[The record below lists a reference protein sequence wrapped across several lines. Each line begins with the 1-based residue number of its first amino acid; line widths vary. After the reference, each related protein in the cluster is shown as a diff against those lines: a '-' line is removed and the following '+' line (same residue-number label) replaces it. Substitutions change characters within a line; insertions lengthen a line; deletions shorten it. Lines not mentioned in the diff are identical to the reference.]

1 MSLTRPQGKKSG
13 NPVLLYL
20 AAGLFCILLGLI
32 FLGTRRTSTID
43 QLLEAAAPDSSG
55 YIGDSSMNAG
65 LVAGDQV
72 VEEEEKEPETK
83 ADTAKPVVEV
93 VPVAKDTNSASNS
106 PETAPATS
114 TNGTE
119 TILTYVIKRGDTM
132 YKIAAK
138 FGNKPADIMA
148 LNGLQDMSVQADKP
162 IKVKIKGVHAV
173 SDGEGL
179 NAIAEKFAVPAKSI
193 RVANGLS
200 SDIIPAGTSLIIPL
214 K

>member
-20 AAGLFCILLGLI
+20 AAGLLVVLLGLI
-32 FLGTRRTSTID
+32 FWGSGRTSTID

-55 YIGDSSMNAG
+55 YVGDSSLNAG
-65 LVAGDQV
+65 LIAGNEV
-72 VEEEEKEPETK
+72 TEEAEKEPEVK
-83 ADTAKPVVEV
+83 ADTSKPVVEV
-93 VPVAKDTNSASNS
+93 VPVVKDTNSAGNTPEKA
-106 PETAPATS
+106 PETS
-114 TNGTE
+114 SNGTE
-119 TILTYVIKRGDTM
+119 TILTYTIKRGDTM

-148 LNGLQDMSVQADKP
+148 LNGLKDMSVQADKP
-162 IKVKIKGVHAV
+162 IKVKIKGIHPVA
-173 SDGEGL
+173 DGEGL

-193 RVANGLS
+193 QIANGLT
-200 SDIIPAGTSLIIPL
+200 SDNIPAGTSLIIPL